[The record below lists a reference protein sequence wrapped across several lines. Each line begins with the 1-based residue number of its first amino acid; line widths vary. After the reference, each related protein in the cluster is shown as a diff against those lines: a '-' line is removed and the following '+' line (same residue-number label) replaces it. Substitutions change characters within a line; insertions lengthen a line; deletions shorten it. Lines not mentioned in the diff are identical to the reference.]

1 MDCSYFDAGV
11 CRSCTLMGTPYEAQ
25 LATKQASAAASLSQ
39 HVPAHVWTQPFP
51 SRESAF
57 RNKAKLVVGGHPG
70 AVTLGILDGTAHG
83 VDLRECGLYEP
94 GLQAVIPPLAEL
106 VDHLRLLPYDVRR
119 ARGELKHVL
128 LTHSG
133 TGGTMVRFVLRSTA
147 QLSRIRDVLPR
158 IPEHLPDVRVVSAN
172 LQPEHKAIIE
182 GPQEIVLTG
191 ANSIPL
197 DVADVRLHLRPNT
210 FFQTNTAVA
219 QGLYEQARDWCAQV
233 QPRVIW
239 DLYCGVG
246 GFALAL
252 AAPDREVLGVEIAPE
267 AIASARRSVRE
278 LPEGSGMIRFEVG
291 DALDVIGQPGWPAA
305 DLVVLNPPRR
315 GVGAELC
322 AELERR
328 APETIIYSSCHP
340 ASLARDLDLLAGYEV
355 GAARLFDMF
364 PQTTH
369 CEVMLLL
376 RRRPASAV

>member
-39 HVPAHVWTQPFP
+39 HVPARVWTHPFA
-51 SRESAF
+51 SRESGF

-278 LPEGSGMIRFEVG
+278 LPEAPGMMRWEVG
-291 DALDVIGQPGWPAA
+291 GALHVMAQRACPAA

>member
-39 HVPAHVWTQPFP
+39 HVPDHLWTHPYA
-51 SRESAF
+51 SRESGF

-278 LPEGSGMIRFEVG
+278 LPEGPGMIRFEVG